1 MKKNEYLR
9 FNVETGD
16 YFMFDGKKYKKRKT
30 VYRESKHEYVL
41 ELIDDEYNVC
51 YMIVLYGGFTKG
63 PYKSRHHS
71 IKILNDMP
79 PYYYFND
86 LITKYY
92 VECCP
97 FERAYHDIVRI
108 VVRNYGCLDAY
119 SLYLI
124 NEVFSDVYNN
134 EMR

>member
-1 MKKNEYLR
+1 MKKNEYGY
-9 FNVETGD
+9 FYVEGLD
-16 YFMFDGKKYKKRKT
+16 YYVFEGIEFKKTKI
-30 VYRESKHEYVL
+30 VYQKSKHEYIL
-41 ELIDDEYNVC
+41 ELIDKEYNVR

-71 IKILNDMP
+71 IKILNDLP
-79 PYYYFND
+79 SYYYFND
-86 LITKYY
+86 LITQYY

-97 FERAYHDIVRI
+97 FEKAYRDIVRI
-108 VVRNYGCLDAY
+108 LVRDYGCLDAY

-124 NEVFSDVYNN
+124 TEVFSDVYNE

>member
-1 MKKNEYLR
+1 MKNTEYVR
-9 FNVETGD
+9 FNVEGVD
-16 YFMFDGKKYKKRKT
+16 YFMFDGKKYKKTKT
-30 VYRESKHEYVL
+30 VYQKSKHEYIL
-41 ELIDDEYNVC
+41 ELIDEEYNAW
-51 YMIVLYGGFTKG
+51 YMIVLYCGFTKG

-71 IKILNDMP
+71 IKILNDLP
-79 PYYYFND
+79 SYYYFND

-97 FERAYHDIVRI
+97 FEMAYRDIVSI
-108 VVRNYGCLDAY
+108 LVQDYGCLDSY

-124 NEVFSDVYNN
+124 NDIFSNVYNE

>member
-1 MKKNEYLR
+1 MKKNEYVR
-9 FNVETGD
+9 FNVEGWD
-16 YFMFDGKKYKKRKT
+16 YFMMDGKKYKKTKT
-30 VYRESKHEYVL
+30 VYQKSKHEYIL
-41 ELIDDEYNVC
+41 ELIDDTYNVC
-51 YMIVLYGGFTKG
+51 YMIVLFGGYTKG

-79 PYYYFND
+79 SYYYFND

-97 FERAYHDIVRI
+97 FERAYRDIVRI
-108 VVRNYGCLDAY
+108 VVRDYGCLDSY
-119 SLYLI
+119 GLYLI
-124 NEVFSDVYNN
+124 NEVFSDVYNE